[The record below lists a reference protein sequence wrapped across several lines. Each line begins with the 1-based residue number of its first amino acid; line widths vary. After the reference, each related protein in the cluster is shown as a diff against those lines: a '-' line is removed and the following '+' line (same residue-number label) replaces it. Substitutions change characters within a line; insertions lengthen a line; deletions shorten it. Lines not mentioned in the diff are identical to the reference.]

1 MKRVPEAVTGK
12 TLVGFAVL
20 AVVLGLIAAPIA
32 LWVGRAGQPTVVR
45 LTTAFFCAIIAYRL
59 TSVIKA
65 IAFVGRD
72 TSLDIALQP
81 RVETAQVDPLL
92 AQLANEMRQRFG
104 LRIVTSALWERVLR
118 LSLQRGVIIAD
129 QPVSRRTA
137 QEVKRIIQDLEDA
150 T

>member
-20 AVVLGLIAAPIA
+20 AVVLGLFAAPIA

-45 LTTAFFCAIIAYRL
+45 LTTAFFCAVIAYRL
-59 TSVIKA
+59 ISVIKA
-65 IAFVGRD
+65 VALVGRD
-72 TSLDIALQP
+72 ASVDVALQP
-81 RVETAQVDPLL
+81 QVETAQIDPLL
-92 AQLANEMRQRFG
+92 AQLVKEMPQRFG
-104 LRIVTSALWERVLR
+104 LRIVTPALWERVQR
-118 LSLQRGVIIAD
+118 LSLKRGGTIAD

-137 QEVKRIIQDLEDA
+137 QEVERIIQDLEDA